1 MSAFPLIATVKDGV
15 IDTNSLDPATGLI
28 AHAYF
33 KWFKSTEMDIPITR
47 RGKIVSAVRIPPI
60 SKILSGNPLI
70 SPLNCSNAAKS
81 TMIAAASMITKTA
94 PNNMDRRLN
103 SRCSAVGCLTA
114 ISSSCAISSLEN
126 LPLKRPKFELKKI
139 PRCR

>member
-1 MSAFPLIATVKDGV
+1 MRSDVVVIAGIGSQDPTQMPVAPDVKMTPPRVGKPAGIELCNLMSSP
-15 IDTNSLDPATGLI
+15 DPATGLI
-28 AHAYF
+28 ARAYF
-33 KWFKSTEMDIPITR
+33 LWFKSTEMDIPITR

-94 PNNMDRRLN
+94 LNNMDRGLN
-103 SRCSAVGCLTA
+103 S
-114 ISSSCAISSLEN
+114 
-126 LPLKRPKFELKKI
+126 
-139 PRCR
+139 